1 MIQKNIYNKKQFN
14 YINMILLFY
23 LLLIILPIIT
33 FLAID
38 SKDLLYSIIFLS
50 AASLTLALLF
60 FLLQAPDIAI
70 TEASVNAGLL
80 TIIFLLALEKT
91 KREE

>member
-1 MIQKNIYNKKQFN
+1 
-14 YINMILLFY
+14 MILLFY
-23 LLLIILPIIT
+23 LLLVILPIIT